1 MNIDIEEM
9 IKNGNLPGTMK
20 KYFLDSKRIKGFLS
34 EGTILDI
41 EELYLLHS
49 VLYEFNEAQFTQKTI
64 DAIER
69 CKDKHT
75 FYFYLKKIL
84 DVDLEIKLR
93 NTSNLEEEKFSKG
106 NIKREEINCISGDY
120 IEIINEMYER
130 KPDIDLKSV
139 YRALGRLE
147 ATCRLTNDEFLY
159 KLYMSGQRV
168 IAEYEAIYNYDSF

>member
-1 MNIDIEEM
+1 MNTDIEEM
-9 IKNGNLPGTMK
+9 IKSGNLPGIMK

-34 EGTILDI
+34 KAIILDV
-41 EELYLLHS
+41 EELYLLYS

-69 CKDKHT
+69 CKDKNT

-93 NTSNLEEEKFSKG
+93 NSPNYGEDRLVER
-106 NIKREEINCISGDY
+106 NIRKEEIYSVSNDY

-130 KPDIDLKSV
+130 KPDIDIRVV
-139 YRALGRLE
+139 YQTLGRLE
-147 ATCRLTNDEFLY
+147 ATCKLTNDEFLY
-159 KLYMSGQRV
+159 KLYMAGQRV
-168 IAEYEAIYNYDSF
+168 ITEYEAVYDYS

>member
-1 MNIDIEEM
+1 MNTDIEEM
-9 IKNGNLPGTMK
+9 IKHGNLPGIMK
-20 KYFLDSKRIKGFLS
+20 KYFVDSKRIKSFLS
-34 EGTILDI
+34 EAIILDI
-41 EELYLLHS
+41 EELYLLYI

-84 DVDLEIKLR
+84 DVDLEIKLQ
-93 NTSNLEEEKFSKG
+93 NTPNLEGEKFSRD
-106 NIKREEINCISGDY
+106 ILKREEINYISGDY
-120 IEIINEMYER
+120 IEITNEMYER

-147 ATCRLTNDEFLY
+147 AICRLTNDEFLY

-168 IAEYEAIYNYDSF
+168 IVEYEAIYDYNSF